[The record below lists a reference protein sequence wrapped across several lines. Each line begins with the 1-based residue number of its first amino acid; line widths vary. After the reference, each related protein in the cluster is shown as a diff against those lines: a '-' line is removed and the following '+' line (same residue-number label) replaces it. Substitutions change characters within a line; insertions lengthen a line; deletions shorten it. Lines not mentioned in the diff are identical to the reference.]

1 MKSLFS
7 FLLRYSPRFVVMA
20 IIASIFSGLANTA
33 LLAIIHQ
40 ATSNMDQIT
49 QLLVMGFVVMT
60 ILLPVFRV
68 VSEVLLVRLT
78 QNAVKDLRI
87 HLSRQIL
94 RAPLRELEKHGSN
107 KLIAALTNDI
117 LILANAL
124 NQLPTFCMHLTVVIS
139 CLSYLIWLNWIAG
152 VGMLVTSVLGIAIYW
167 GFFTRGRVFFKAARQ
182 DADELFKHFEA
193 LTEGTKELKIHKA
206 RRDAFLNERLN
217 ATVTS
222 FQGNMITGSTYYAVA
237 GSIGQVLFF
246 AVIGVC
252 VFLLPALFPAL
263 SPVSVSGYSMVLLY
277 LIFPLNGLTNIAPI
291 MGNAQVSLRKIEEL
305 GIELRGLTSED
316 ISESLPI
323 GTWSELKYD
332 GITHSFHREKEDQ
345 SFTLGPIHLAFKP
358 GELVFLVGGNGSGK
372 TTLAK
377 LLIGLY
383 TPESGQVILDGT
395 VITDQ
400 NRDHFRQ
407 YFSTIFT
414 DFHLF
419 DSFLG
424 LDQTKVDEKVAFYL
438 KELQLD
444 HKVKFEGGKL
454 STLQL
459 SQGQRK
465 RLSLLTAYLEDRP
478 IYLFDEWAADQDP
491 LFKEV
496 FYVSLLADLKA
507 KGKTVIVISHD
518 EHYFHVA
525 DRMIRL
531 DYGQVE
537 YDKRLEPIN
546 G

>member
-7 FLLRYSPRFVVMA
+7 FLLRYSPRYVALA
-20 IIASIFSGLANTA
+20 IITSVLSGLANTG
-33 LLAIIHQ
+33 LLAIIHRS
-40 ATSNMDQIT
+40 TSNLDQVT
-49 QLLVMGFVVMT
+49 QLLVIGFVICG
-60 ILLPVFRV
+60 ILLPTFRV
-68 VSEVLLVRLT
+68 ISEVLLVNLT
-78 QNAVKDLRI
+78 QKATKDLRI

-94 RAPLRELEKHGSN
+94 SAPLRELEKHGSN

-124 NQLPTFCMHLTVVIS
+124 NQLPTFCMHLTVVIG
-139 CLSYLIWLNWIAG
+139 CLSYLVWLYWIAG
-152 VGMLVTSVLGIAIYW
+152 VGMLITSVLGLAIYAL
-167 GFFTRGRVFFKAARQ
+167 FFTKGQVYFKTAREE
-182 DADELFKHFEA
+182 ADDLYLHFEA

-206 RRDAFLNERLN
+206 RRDAFLDQMLHP
-217 ATVTS
+217 TVES
-222 FQGNMITGSTYYAVA
+222 FRKNMVTGSAYYAVA
-237 GSIGQVLFF
+237 GSVGQVLFF
-246 AVIGVC
+246 VVIGVC
-252 VFLLPALFPAL
+252 VFLLPTMFPTMTQET
-263 SPVSVSGYSMVLLY
+263 VTGYTMVLLY
-277 LIFPLNGLTNIAPI
+277 LIFPLDGLTNIAPAL
-291 MGNAQVSLRKIEEL
+291 GNAQVSLRKVEEL
-305 GIELRGLTSED
+305 GVELHGLTIEE
-316 ISESLPI
+316 ISDVPPAVDWSL
-323 GTWSELKYD
+323 LKYD
-332 GITHSFHREKEDQ
+332 GITHTFHREKEDQ
-345 SFTLGPIHLAFKP
+345 SFTMGPINLEFKP

-377 LLIGLY
+377 LMIGLY
-383 TPESGQVILDGT
+383 TPESGDVIMDGKT
-395 VITDQ
+395 ITDH

-424 LDQTKVDEKVAFYL
+424 LDQTKVDEKAQQYL

-444 HKVKFEGGKL
+444 HKVKFENGKL

-496 FYVSLLADLKA
+496 FYLSLLPELKA

-537 YDKRLEPIN
+537 YDKLMEPTV